1 MIQTILTFVISFL
14 LLAISVGFGAL
25 LLTAGFNRKDQDF
38 FKAMEK
44 FKSWKHSAS
53 YNDKNKRKFL
63 LDNKKNIDKE
73 DE

>member
-1 MIQTILTFVISFL
+1 MIQTILTFVISYL

-25 LLTAGFNRKDQDF
+25 LLTVGFNRKDQDF

-63 LDNKKNIDKE
+63 LDKKKY
-73 DE
+73 

>member
-14 LLAISVGFGAL
+14 LLALSVGFGAV
-25 LLTAGFNRKDQDF
+25 LLTVGFNRKDQDF
-38 FKAMEK
+38 VKAMEK

-63 LDNKKNIDKE
+63 LDKKNTDKE